1 MDSKETHWI
10 QFHAYKII
18 FEKSQKIDQM
28 KFHAYENIFEKN
40 KKKKWKNLEHTCMC
54 FLSK

>member
-18 FEKSQKIDQM
+18 FEKSQKIEQM
-28 KFHAYENIFEKN
+28 KFHAYENVFEKS
-40 KKKKWKNLEHTCMC
+40 KKKRINLERKII
-54 FLSK
+54 F